1 VGTPLHVAAVRGH
14 VEAMRV
20 LLQLGANMEAGVDDA
35 NAATPLHAA
44 ARHGQVS
51 PACAVSKWS
60 CLSTAGGTPPLGYP
74 AGRVV

>member
-51 PACAVSKWS
+51 PACAF
-60 CLSTAGGTPPLGYP
+60 
-74 AGRVV
+74 